1 MAIDVS
7 EHSVADVEVT
17 SGYII
22 RGSDLRG
29 HVTDVA
35 AFQRAHQDDPATPV
49 LIALSEHRFDDAM
62 QMLDDLLS
70 QEPDSLRYRALRG
83 DVLRDQ
89 GQLDAA
95 EAVYSDLVARTS
107 ADPGR
112 GPMMR
117 QHRAKVYFHQG
128 RLAEAET
135 EFRAVLAAR
144 EAARASAD
152 QIASTRQALQR
163 VRSELARRRVVA

>member
-83 DVLRDQ
+83 AVMRDQ
-89 GQLDAA
+89 WKRAA
-95 EAVYSDLVARTS
+95 SGE
-107 ADPGR
+107 G
-112 GPMMR
+112 
-117 QHRAKVYFHQG
+117 HRVSGDSLCDDQG
-128 RLAEAET
+128 
-135 EFRAVLAAR
+135 
-144 EAARASAD
+144 S
-152 QIASTRQALQR
+152 
-163 VRSELARRRVVA
+163 